1 MSLKLFVEP
10 PPYWLVAEVKRWVC
24 GTTHSVCLH
33 ISKTQSRVPLFS
45 LGILNVETKL
55 QLFSD
60 IILRH
65 SNMKYNA
72 ESV

>member
-10 PPYWLVAEVKRWVC
+10 PTFWLVAEVKRRVC
-24 GTTHSVCLH
+24 GHSWRL
-33 ISKTQSRVPLFS
+33 SALKDSGAGAFFS

-55 QLFSD
+55 QLFSA

-72 ESV
+72 EST

>member
-1 MSLKLFVEP
+1 MS
-10 PPYWLVAEVKRWVC
+10 
-24 GTTHSVCLH
+24 THGVCLH
-33 ISKTQSRVPLFS
+33 ISKTQARVPLFP